1 MIASGCDNGS
11 FRIWDLRL
19 VPSAPNPSPDAP
31 AATGGGN
38 QQQHAATVAVDDD
51 AAIAHF
57 KHHTAAVTSI
67 EWSPHES
74 SSLVTSS
81 ADNQIW

>member
-1 MIASGCDNGS
+1 MVASGCDDGS
-11 FRIWDLRL
+11 FKIWDLRL
-19 VPSAPNPSPDAP
+19 VPSAPSSAGSGGSSSSGR
-31 AATGGGN
+31 ATI
-38 QQQHAATVAVDDD
+38 AVDDD

-57 KHHTAAVTSI
+57 RYHTAAVTSI

-81 ADNQIW
+81 ADDQIW